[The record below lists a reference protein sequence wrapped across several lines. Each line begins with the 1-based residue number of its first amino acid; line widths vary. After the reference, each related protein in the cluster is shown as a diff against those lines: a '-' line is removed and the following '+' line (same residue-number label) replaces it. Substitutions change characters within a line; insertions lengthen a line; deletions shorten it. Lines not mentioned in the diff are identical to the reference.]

1 MIETAEPF
9 RRGALIYNP
18 RAGRGHHDDPSLR
31 RVRSLLHQRG
41 ITLEIHATVQPGDAT
56 RLAEEI
62 RHQGSDFV
70 IVKGGDGTLNEVLQG
85 IMGSSL
91 ALAVWPAGT
100 ANILAR
106 LLRIPRDPEA
116 LVRMIVAGRVRRISV
131 GRAGSRYFFL
141 MAGIGLDASIVQQVN
156 PALKRYGG
164 ILAFWIAGMKHLL
177 TWRAPVFTVE
187 LDDDVISATFAA
199 VALSPSYG
207 GGLLIAP
214 DARLDDEW
222 FRVCCVTTRS
232 KWRYLT
238 YLPLAFWG
246 RHVTCRGVVY
256 RKSRR
261 VRAVASSPIAVQV
274 DGELAGCLPMSF
286 ELIPSAVRVIVPE

>member
-1 MIETAEPF
+1 MSQTLSL
-9 RRGALIYNP
+9 RHGSLIFNP
-18 RAGRGHHDDPSLR
+18 RAGRGRPDDRSIARL
-31 RVRSLLHQRG
+31 RSLLQQQG
-41 ITLEIHATVQPGDAT
+41 ITLEVHTTTRPGEAT
-56 RLAEEI
+56 RLAEQI
-62 RHQGSDFV
+62 RDRGSDFL
-70 IVKGGDGTLNEVLQG
+70 IVRGGDGTLNEVLQG
-85 IMGSSL
+85 IVGSSL
-91 ALAVWPAGT
+91 ALTIWPAGT
-100 ANILAR
+100 ANVLAR
-106 LLRIPRDPEA
+106 LLRIPRDLEA

-141 MAGIGLDASIVQQVN
+141 MAGIGLDASIVQQVH

-177 TWRAPVFTVE
+177 TWHAPVFTVE
-187 LDDDVISATFAA
+187 LDDAVIPATFAA
-199 VALSPSYG
+199 VSLSPSYG

-232 KWRYLT
+232 KWRYLV
-238 YLPLAFWG
+238 YLSLAFWG
-246 RHVTCRGVVY
+246 RHITCHGVVY

-261 VRAVASSPIAVQV
+261 VCASSSSSIAVQV
-274 DGELAGCLPMSF
+274 DGEIAGCLPMSF

>member
-1 MIETAEPF
+1 METVQPL
-9 RRGALIYNP
+9 RQGALIYNP
-18 RAGRGHHDDPSLR
+18 CAGRGRHNDQSIYCL
-31 RVRSLLHQRG
+31 RSLLHQRG
-41 ITLEIHATVQPGDAT
+41 IALEIHATSQPGDAT
-56 RLAEEI
+56 RLTEQI
-62 RHQGSDFV
+62 REQGSDFV

-85 IMGSSL
+85 IVGSSL
-91 ALAVWPAGT
+91 VLAIWPAGT
-100 ANILAR
+100 ANVLAR
-106 LLRIPRDPEA
+106 LLRIPRQPEA

-187 LDDDVISATFAA
+187 LEDEVIPATFAA

-214 DARLDDEW
+214 DAQLDDEW

-232 KWRYLT
+232 KWRYLV
-238 YLPLAFWG
+238 YLPLAFGGW
-246 RHVTCRGVVY
+246 HVNRRSVVY

-261 VRAVASSPIAVQV
+261 VRASASSPVAVQV
-274 DGELAGCLPMSF
+274 DGEVVGCLPMSF